1 MSIINMQ
8 TRDPDAHFVLLFLR
22 PQEILMMPSPNKYT
36 LRHPIVYTSIMHLKI
51 HKISGCD
58 TIVAACDANLIGQ
71 TLTCPQCDIVVDEA
85 FYGSESATE
94 EEIIHALKSAANAN
108 IIGEKVC
115 SIALKAG
122 IIDKDT
128 IILIGNIPHAQIYG
142 V

>member
-1 MSIINMQ
+1 
-8 TRDPDAHFVLLFLR
+8 
-22 PQEILMMPSPNKYT
+22 
-36 LRHPIVYTSIMHLKI
+36 MHLKI
-51 HKISGCD
+51 HNISGCD

-94 EEIIHALKSAANAN
+94 EEIIRALKSAANAN